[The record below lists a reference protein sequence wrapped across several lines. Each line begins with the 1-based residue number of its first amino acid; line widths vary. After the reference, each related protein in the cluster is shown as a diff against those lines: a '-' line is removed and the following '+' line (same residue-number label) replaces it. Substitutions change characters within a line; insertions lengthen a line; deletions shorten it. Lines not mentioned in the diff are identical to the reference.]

1 MKEIKKGILIR
12 VYLVYLAVLLF
23 GIFIIARVV
32 MIQQFEKKE
41 FMEMAKKQEIHLFE
55 MEAIRGN
62 ILADDG
68 SLLAV
73 SIPIFEV
80 RMDVMT
86 DSITDENFRKNVDS
100 LAICLSDLF
109 KDHSSS
115 SYKDMLWDGRRNQ
128 NRYLLIHRDVTYP
141 ELNKMRHFPIF
152 NRGKFKGGLIVIAQY
167 ERELPYKSLA
177 RRIIG
182 YESGEGDKKVYVGLE
197 GSFTKSL
204 QGINGQRLM
213 RRIGGMAWVPVDPDS
228 QIEPQNGN
236 DVITT
241 LDVNLQDL
249 AESSLR
255 KELIADSAD
264 HGCVILME
272 VKTGYI
278 RAMANLGLT
287 KKGTYEEIF
296 NYAIGESQETGSTF
310 KLASFLVA
318 LDDRKINLNTPV
330 NCSGGITFFSGRKME
345 DSHHGLGTITAMQVF
360 EKSSNV
366 GTSRMI
372 YNAYAD
378 SAQRYIDGLYR
389 IGINRPLGLQIA
401 GEGRPYIKTTKSKYW
416 SALSLPWMSIGYEIS
431 LAPIHL
437 LALYNAVANNGV
449 MVKPLFVKEI
459 RKNGQLV
466 QRFNP
471 VVINPRIVSPW
482 AIQQAKALL
491 EGVVEEGTGASIKS
505 PNYKIAGKTGTAQI
519 AAGNRGYRQGTK
531 QVQYKGSFV
540 GYFPADNPKFS
551 MIVVIVNPKKGKYY
565 GGAVA
570 APVFR
575 ELSDKLYAI
584 RPDIMIPLP
593 VDSAASHLPFA
604 QSGQMNDLTDAIA
617 GLNLN
622 VRAENGK
629 SNWVVPQASA
639 GDLVLTAT
647 PVVRGI
653 MPDVCGMGL
662 KDALFLLEQEGL
674 NVLVNGKGT
683 VVKQSIGK
691 GMTISKGMPV
701 VIELKI
707 KQEIKTTPEKVKSQA

>member
-1 MKEIKKGILIR
+1 MKQIKKDILVR
-12 VYLVYLAVLLF
+12 VYLVYLVVLLF
-23 GIFIIARVV
+23 GLFIIARVV
-32 MIQQFEKKE
+32 MIQQFEKEE

-86 DSITDENFRKNVDS
+86 DSITDDLFRNNVDT
-100 LAICLSDLF
+100 LANCLSRLF
-109 KDHSSS
+109 NDHSTSF
-115 SYKDMLWDGRRNQ
+115 YKDMLWEGRRNHV
-128 NRYLLIHRDVTYP
+128 RYLLIQRDVTYP
-141 ELNKMRHFPIF
+141 DLNKLRHFPIF
-152 NRGKFKGGLIVIAQY
+152 KRGKFKGGLIVIPQY
-167 ERELPYKSLA
+167 QRELPYRSLA

-182 YESGEGDKKVYVGLE
+182 YESGEGANKVYVGLE
-197 GSFTKSL
+197 GSFTKNL
-204 QGINGQRLM
+204 EGTKGQRLM
-213 RRIGGMAWVPVDPDS
+213 RRIGGQAWVPVDPES
-228 QIEPQNGN
+228 EIEPQNGN
-236 DVITT
+236 DIITT

-272 VKTGYI
+272 VKTGYL

-296 NYAIGESQETGSTF
+296 NYSIGESQETGSTF

-318 LDDRKINLNTPV
+318 LNDRKIDLTTPV
-330 NCSGGITFFSGRKME
+330 NCSGGITYYAGRKME
-345 DSHHGLGTITAMQVF
+345 DSHHGLGMIPALQVF

-372 YNAYAD
+372 YTAYSD
-378 SAQRYIDGLYR
+378 SAQQYIDGLYR

-437 LALYNAVANNGV
+437 LSLYNAVANNGV
-449 MVKPLFVKEI
+449 MVKPLFVREI
-459 RKNGQLV
+459 RKNGRLI

-471 VVINPRIVSPW
+471 VVLNKQIVSPW
-482 AIQQAKALL
+482 AIQQAKIML
-491 EGVVEEGTGASIKS
+491 EGVVTEGTGASIKS
-505 PNYKIAGKTGTAQI
+505 PDYRIAGKTGTCQI
-519 AAGNRGYRQGTK
+519 AAGNKGYRQGTN

-540 GYFPADNPKFS
+540 GYFPAENPKYS

-593 VDSAASHLPFA
+593 VDTTISLIPFA
-604 QSGQMNDLTDAIA
+604 HSGQVKDLSEIFSRLELKSHPANGYATW
-617 GLNLN
+617 
-622 VRAENGK
+622 VRPEVT
-629 SNWVVPQASA
+629 SDQ
-639 GDLVLTAT
+639 LVLTPC
-647 PVVRGI
+647 PVVKGI

-662 KDALFLLEQEGL
+662 KDALYLLEQQGL
-674 NVLVNGKGT
+674 NVLVNGRGT
-683 VVKQSIGK
+683 VVNQSIDPGVA
-691 GMTISKGMPV
+691 ISKGMPV
-701 VIELKI
+701 RIDLKL
-707 KQEIKTTPEKVKSQA
+707 KQDKPKTQV

>member
-1 MKEIKKGILIR
+1 
-12 VYLVYLAVLLF
+12 
-23 GIFIIARVV
+23 
-32 MIQQFEKKE
+32 
-41 FMEMAKKQEIHLFE
+41 
-55 MEAIRGN
+55 
-62 ILADDG
+62 
-68 SLLAV
+68 
-73 SIPIFEV
+73 
-80 RMDVMT
+80 MDVMT
-86 DSITDENFRKNVDS
+86 DSITDDVFSKNVDS
-100 LAICLSDLF
+100 LSVCLAGLF
-109 KDHSSS
+109 HDRTPS
-115 SYKDMLWDGRRNQ
+115 SYKDMLWEGRRNQ
-128 NRYLLIHRDVTYP
+128 NRYLLIQRDVTYP
-141 ELNKMRHFPIF
+141 DLNKMRHFPIF
-152 NRGKFKGGLIVIAQY
+152 KRGKYKGGLIVLAQF

-182 YESGEGDKKVYVGLE
+182 YESGEGANKVYVGLE
-197 GSFTKSL
+197 GSFTKNL

-213 RRIGGMAWVPVDPDS
+213 RRIGGQAWMPADPES
-228 QIEPQNGN
+228 QVEPQNGN
-236 DVITT
+236 DIITT

-272 VKTGYI
+272 VKTGYL

-318 LDDRKINLNTPV
+318 LDDRKIDLTTPV
-330 NCSGGITFFSGRKME
+330 NCSGGITYYSGRKME
-345 DSHHGLGTITAMQVF
+345 DSHHGLGVITALQVF

-378 SAQRYIDGLYR
+378 SAQKYIDGLYR

-449 MVKPLFVKEI
+449 MVKPLFVREI
-459 RKNGQLV
+459 RKNGRLV
-466 QRFNP
+466 QKFNP
-471 VVINPRIVSPW
+471 VVINPQIVSPW
-482 AIQQAKALL
+482 AIQQARLML
-491 EGVVEEGTGASIKS
+491 EGVVSEGTGASIKS

-519 AAGNRGYRQGTK
+519 AAGNKGYRQGTK

-540 GYFPADNPKFS
+540 GYFPADNPKYS
-551 MIVVIVNPKKGKYY
+551 LIVVIVNPRKGKYY

-584 RPDIMIPLP
+584 RPDIIIPLP
-593 VDSAASHLPFA
+593 VDTVASRLPFA
-604 QSGQMNDLTDAIA
+604 QSGQMKDLAEAFTL
-617 GLNLN
+617 LNM
-622 VRAENGK
+622 K
-629 SNWVVPQASA
+629 ASA
-639 GDLVLTAT
+639 QYGQATWTRPEASSGNIILTPAA
-647 PVVRGI
+647 VVRGI
-653 MPDVCGMGL
+653 MPDVVGMGL
-662 KDALFLLEQEGL
+662 KDALYLLEQQGM

-683 VVKQSIGK
+683 VAKQSINPGQP
-691 GMTISKGMPV
+691 IYKGMPV
-701 VIELKI
+701 VIELKL
-707 KQEIKTTPEKVKSQA
+707 KQDKPKSQA

>member
-1 MKEIKKGILIR
+1 MKEIKKGILTR
-12 VYLVYLAVLLF
+12 VYLVYLGVLLF
-23 GIFIIARVV
+23 GLFIIARVV

-41 FMEMAKKQEIHLFE
+41 FTEMAKKQEIHLFE

-86 DSITDENFRKNVDS
+86 DSITDEVFRDNVDS
-100 LAICLSDLF
+100 LSVCLSQLF
-109 KDHSSS
+109 KNRTPS
-115 SYKDMLWDGRRNQ
+115 SYKEMLWEGRRNQ
-128 NRYLLIHRDVTYP
+128 NRYLLIQRDVTYP
-141 ELNKMRHFPIF
+141 DLNKMRHFPIF
-152 NRGKFKGGLIVIAQY
+152 KRGKFKGGLIVLAQY

-182 YESGEGDKKVYVGLE
+182 YESGEGTKKVYVGLE
-197 GSFTKSL
+197 GSFTKNL
-204 QGINGQRLM
+204 QGVNGQRLM
-213 RRIGGMAWVPVDPDS
+213 RRIGGMAWVPVDPES

-236 DVITT
+236 DIITT

-249 AESSLR
+249 AETSLR

-272 VKTGYI
+272 VKTGYL
-278 RAMANLGLT
+278 RAMANLGRT

-318 LDDRKINLNTPV
+318 LNDRKINLTTPV
-330 NCSGGITFFSGRKME
+330 NCSGGITYYSGRKME
-345 DSHHGLGTITAMQVF
+345 DSHHGLGVLTALQVF

-372 YNAYAD
+372 YTYYSD

-449 MVKPLFVKEI
+449 MVKPLFVREI

-471 VVINPRIVSPW
+471 VVINPQIATPW
-482 AIQQAKALL
+482 AIQQAKLLL

-519 AAGNRGYRQGTK
+519 AAGNKGYRQGTK

-540 GYFPADNPKFS
+540 GYFPADNPKYS
-551 MIVVIVNPKKGKYY
+551 LIVVIVNPRKGKYY

-584 RPDIMIPLP
+584 RPDILIPLP
-593 VDSAASHLPFA
+593 VDSTSSPFPFA
-604 QSGQMNDLTDAIA
+604 QSGQAKDLSEAFSLLNMKAQPQTGQSPWARPEASPNHIA
-617 GLNLN
+617 LTP
-622 VRAENGK
+622 AF
-629 SNWVVPQASA
+629 VVK
-639 GDLVLTAT
+639 GT
-647 PVVRGI
+647 

-662 KDALFLLEQEGL
+662 KDALYLLEQEGL
-674 NVLVNGKGT
+674 NVLVNGKGS
-683 VVKQSIGK
+683 VVNQSIGP
-691 GMTISKGMPV
+691 GHTIYKGMPV
-701 VIELKI
+701 VIDLKF
-707 KQEIKTTPEKVKSQA
+707 KQDKPKTQA

>member
-1 MKEIKKGILIR
+1 LSAC
-12 VYLVYLAVLLF
+12 LS
-23 GIFIIARVV
+23 
-32 MIQQFEKKE
+32 
-41 FMEMAKKQEIHLFE
+41 HLF
-55 MEAIRGN
+55 R
-62 ILADDG
+62 DRTK
-68 SLLAV
+68 
-73 SIPIFEV
+73 F
-80 RMDVMT
+80 
-86 DSITDENFRKNVDS
+86 
-100 LAICLSDLF
+100 
-109 KDHSSS
+109 
-115 SYKDMLWDGRRNQ
+115 SYKDMLWEARRNGK
-128 NRYLLIHRDVTYP
+128 RYLLIQRDVTYP
-141 ELNKMRHFPIF
+141 DLNKLRHFPIF
-152 NRGKFKGGLIVIAQY
+152 RRGKFMGGLIVTPKY

-182 YESGEGDKKVYVGLE
+182 YESGEGANKVFVGLE
-197 GSFTKSL
+197 GSFTKNL
-204 QGINGQRLM
+204 EGVNGQRLM
-213 RRIGGMAWVPVDPDS
+213 RRIGGQAWVPVDPES

-236 DVITT
+236 DIITT

-249 AESSLR
+249 AETSLR

-272 VKTGYI
+272 VKTGYL

-318 LDDRKINLNTPV
+318 LDDRKIDLTTPV
-330 NCSGGITFFSGRKME
+330 NCSGGITFYSGRKME
-345 DSHHGLGTITAMQVF
+345 DSHHGLGMLPALQVF

-372 YNAYAD
+372 YTAYSD
-378 SAQRYIDGLYR
+378 SAQKYINGLYR

-401 GEGRPYIKTTKSKYW
+401 GEGRPYIKNTKSRYW

-437 LALYNAVANNGV
+437 LALYNAVANDGV
-449 MVKPLFVKEI
+449 MVKPLFVREI

-482 AIQQAKALL
+482 AITQAKLML
-491 EGVVEEGTGASIKS
+491 EGVVNEGTGASIKS
-505 PNYKIAGKTGTAQI
+505 PNYKIAGKTGTCQI
-519 AAGNRGYRQGTK
+519 AAGNKGYRQGTK

-540 GYFPADNPKFS
+540 GYFPADNPKYS
-551 MIVVIVNPKKGKYY
+551 CIVVIVNPKKGKYY

-584 RPDIMIPLP
+584 RPDIMTPLP
-593 VDSAASHLPFA
+593 VDSLHSPLPFI
-604 QSGQMNDLTDAIA
+604 QTGQAKEVSQAFSMLSM
-617 GLNLN
+617 
-622 VRAENGK
+622 K
-629 SNWVVPQASA
+629 S
-639 GDLVLTAT
+639 L
-647 PVVRGI
+647 PVSQPYVIRGV

-662 KDALFLLEQEGL
+662 KDALYLLEQQGL

-683 VVKQSIGK
+683 VVRQSINPGASI
-691 GMTISKGMPV
+691 TRGMPV
-701 VIELKI
+701 VIELKL
-707 KQEIKTTPEKVKSQA
+707 KTEKVKTQA

>member
-1 MKEIKKGILIR
+1 MKQIKKDILIR

-23 GIFIIARVV
+23 GLFILARVV

-41 FMEMAKKQEIHLFE
+41 FMDMAKKQEIHLFE

-86 DSITDENFRKNVDS
+86 DSITENVFHNNVDS
-100 LAICLSDLF
+100 LASCLSSLF
-109 KDHSSS
+109 RDRTPS
-115 SYKDMLWDGRRNQ
+115 SYKEMLWEGRRNK
-128 NRYLLIHRDVTYP
+128 NRYLLIQRDVTYP
-141 ELNKMRHFPIF
+141 DLNKMRHFPIF
-152 NRGKFKGGLIVIAQY
+152 KRGKFKGGLIVLAQY

-182 YESGEGDKKVYVGLE
+182 YESGEGKQKVYVGLE
-197 GSFTKSL
+197 GSFTKNL
-204 QGINGQRLM
+204 QGVNGQRLM
-213 RRIGGMAWVPVDPDS
+213 RRIGGQAWVPVDPES

-236 DVITT
+236 DIITT

-272 VKTGYI
+272 VKTGYL

-318 LDDRKINLNTPV
+318 LNDRKIDLTTPV
-330 NCSGGITFFSGRKME
+330 NCSGGITYYSGRKME
-345 DSHHGLGTITAMQVF
+345 DSHHGLGVLPALQVF

-372 YNAYAD
+372 YNAYSD

-416 SALSLPWMSIGYEIS
+416 SALSLPWISIGYEIS

-449 MVKPLFVKEI
+449 MVKPLFVREI

-471 VVINPRIVSPW
+471 VVVNPQIVSPW
-482 AIQQAKALL
+482 AVQQAKLLL
-491 EGVVEEGTGASIKS
+491 EGVVTEGTGASIKS
-505 PNYKIAGKTGTAQI
+505 PNYAIAGKTGTCQI
-519 AAGNRGYRQGTK
+519 AAGNKGYRQGTK

-540 GYFPADNPKFS
+540 GYFPADNPKYS
-551 MIVVIVNPKKGKYY
+551 LIVVIVNPRKGKYY

-593 VDSAASHLPFA
+593 VDTIASPIPFA
-604 QSGQMNDLTDAIA
+604 QAGQVKDLSAA
-617 GLNLN
+617 FSMLNMKA
-622 VRAENGK
+622 RAENGQ
-629 SNWVVPQASA
+629 STWARPESSSGNVVFASA
-639 GDLVLTAT
+639 GISKGT
-647 PVVRGI
+647 

-662 KDALFLLEQEGL
+662 RDALYLLEQQGL

-683 VVKQSIGK
+683 VVKQSISAGY
-691 GMTISKGMPV
+691 TIYKGMPV
-701 VIELKI
+701 VIELKV
-707 KQEIKTTPEKVKSQA
+707 TPDKPKPQA